1 MPNEIVILNKGLN
14 MNTFVMA
21 LSLAGFLLV
30 VTVASVKGL
39 DLRKGSSWLY
49 GAISF
54 LCGFAGGLSLSV
66 NLVES
71 LKAGALFAFLTLFT
85 GATMRRHK
93 QRYEG
98 MAGPLLL
105 KYGKEDDPSLF
116 AKLVRRL
123 LRKYK

>member
-1 MPNEIVILNKGLN
+1 MPNEIVILSRGLN
-14 MNTFVMA
+14 MKTFVMA
-21 LSLAGFLLV
+21 VSLAGFLLV
-30 VTVASVKGL
+30 GTVAALKGL

-71 LKAGALFAFLTLFT
+71 LKAGVLFAFLTLFT

-123 LRKYK
+123 LGKYK

>member
-1 MPNEIVILNKGLN
+1 MILNKGLN

-21 LSLAGFLLV
+21 VSLAGFLLV

-54 LCGFAGGLSLSV
+54 LCGFAGGLSLNT
-66 NLVES
+66 NLVVS
-71 LKAGALFAFLTLFT
+71 LQTGAILAFMTLFT

-98 MAGPLLL
+98 WLALCC
-105 KYGKEDDPSLF
+105 
-116 AKLVRRL
+116 
-123 LRKYK
+123 

>member
-1 MPNEIVILNKGLN
+1 MPNEIVILNRGLN
-14 MNTFVMA
+14 MKTFVMA
-21 LSLAGFLLV
+21 VSLAGFLLV
-30 VTVASVKGL
+30 GAVASLKGL
-39 DLRKGSSWLY
+39 DLRRGSSWLY

-54 LCGFAGGLSLSV
+54 LCGLALSLSLSV

-71 LKAGALFAFLTLFT
+71 LQTGAILAFLTLFT

-98 MAGPLLL
+98 TARSLLL
-105 KYGKEDDPSLF
+105 KYGKGDDPSLF

-123 LRKYK
+123 LGKYK

>member
-1 MPNEIVILNKGLN
+1 MPDEIMILNRGSN

-21 LSLAGFLLV
+21 LSLAGFILV

-54 LCGFAGGLSLSV
+54 LCGFAGGLSLNT
-66 NLVES
+66 NLVVS
-71 LKAGALFAFLTLFT
+71 LQTGAIFAFLTLFG
-85 GATMRRHK
+85 GAAMRRHK

-98 MAGPLLL
+98 MGGPLLL

-123 LRKYK
+123 LGKYK